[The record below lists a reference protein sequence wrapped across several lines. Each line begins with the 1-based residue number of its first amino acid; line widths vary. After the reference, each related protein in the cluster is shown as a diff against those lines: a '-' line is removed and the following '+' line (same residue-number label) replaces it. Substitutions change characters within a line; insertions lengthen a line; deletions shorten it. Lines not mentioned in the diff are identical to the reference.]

1 MEKEEE
7 EREEEME
14 KNNTR
19 KWRRKVRGR
28 SGIKEWRGWSSLI
41 KEFSLGCE

>member
-19 KWRRKVRGR
+19 KWRRKMRGEKWNLR
-28 SGIKEWRGWSSLI
+28 MERLVKLRNSV
-41 KEFSLGCE
+41 